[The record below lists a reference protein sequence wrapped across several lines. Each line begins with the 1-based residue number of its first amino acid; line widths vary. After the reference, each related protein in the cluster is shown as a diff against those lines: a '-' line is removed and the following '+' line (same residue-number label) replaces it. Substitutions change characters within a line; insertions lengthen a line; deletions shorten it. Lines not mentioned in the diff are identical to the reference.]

1 MEPLVIW
8 RETKS
13 GSLYQKAQKEELKWK
28 KPMVQILE
36 AHLAR
41 LGGDTKRAG
50 LRKLVQRELDRARR
64 HLHIANLSQSGS
76 SRSARFRQKVEDYRS
91 AFFRRSPSFPHMKTQ
106 PCQAEKPARQAVAN
120 AFVAD
125 VK

>member
-1 MEPLVIW
+1 
-8 RETKS
+8 
-13 GSLYQKAQKEELKWK
+13 
-28 KPMVQILE
+28 
-36 AHLAR
+36 
-41 LGGDTKRAG
+41 
-50 LRKLVQRELDRARR
+50 
-64 HLHIANLSQSGS
+64 
-76 SRSARFRQKVEDYRS
+76 VEDYRS